1 MGISEYFSSNER
13 YIVYREVVWGYT
25 GNENDNA
32 AANGLIYPLRTSG
45 LPRSFSDLPS
55 DGSGLERL
63 Y

>member
-13 YIVYREVVWGYT
+13 YIVYREGIWGRT
-25 GNENDNA
+25 GNERDNTV
-32 AANGLIYPLRTSG
+32 ANGLIYPLRTGG
-45 LPRSFSDLPS
+45 LPRSISDLPS